1 MSWADVSFFGN
12 MKDCLI
18 PHTEDK
24 KVRYRASEDKNELEK
39 APFSSFKQ
47 LACAQKSTLGVTFAG
62 KNMIKDEDIARINQL
77 KQLALEDLYAVVKA
91 RSGGDDPVKHIV
103 IYNQGDL
110 HEPNAPFSTAQKEFL
125 EQAPSK
131 LPDVLVHMVV
141 IKGVQPSHYS
151 QGLIDSWADNSA
163 YATPSTPDVKFAI
176 IGTTPEEDAKK
187 ATFGFSQ
194 SHIVYFIG
202 SDEQQK
208 YMYAT
213 DKEGKRRKTT
223 GYNQLCQLRVTM
235 NERKALDQPHGLAI
249 LERAE

>member
-12 MKDCLI
+12 MKDCLLE
-18 PHTEDK
+18 HADGET
-24 KVRYRASEDKNELEK
+24 VRYKPSQDKNDCD
-39 APFSSFKQ
+39 APPFDSFQKM
-47 LACAQKSTLGVTFAG
+47 ACAQKGTLGVTFAG
-62 KNMIKDEDIARINQL
+62 KNRIEDGDIERINGL
-77 KQLALEDLYAVVKA
+77 KQLALDDLYAVVKA
-91 RSGGDDPVKHIV
+91 RSEGDDPVKHIV
-103 IYNQGDL
+103 LYNQGDL
-110 HEPNAPFSTAQKEFL
+110 DEPNAPFSRAQKEFL

-151 QGLIDSWADNSA
+151 QGLIDSWANNSA
-163 YATPSTPDVKFAI
+163 YATQSTPDVKFAI
-176 IGTTPEEDAKK
+176 IGTTPEEDIKK
-187 ATFGFSQ
+187 ATLGFSQ

-202 SDEQQK
+202 SDEQNK
-208 YMYAT
+208 YMYTT